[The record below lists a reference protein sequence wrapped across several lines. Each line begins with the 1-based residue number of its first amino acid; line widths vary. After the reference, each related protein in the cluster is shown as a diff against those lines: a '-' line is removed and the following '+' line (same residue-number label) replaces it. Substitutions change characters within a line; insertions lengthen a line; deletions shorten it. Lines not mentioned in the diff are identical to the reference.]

1 MGFTTSQTGINLIKS
16 FESLRLE
23 AYKDSVGV
31 WTIGYGHTSGVYE
44 GMKITEAQAEAYLR
58 ADLSTAENAV
68 NTKVTYSI
76 VQHQFDALVSFTF
89 NVGTGNF
96 GGSTLLK
103 KLNAGDVSGAADQFD
118 VWIYAGGKV
127 LNGLVNRRAAEKELF
142 LNGTFSGGSSGGS
155 SGDSTI
161 RAFQTW
167 LNDNYASGLTADGM
181 YGNNTKKAAIKA
193 YQKILGVTA
202 DGVFGAASR
211 DAVQLLKSGS
221 RGNDV
226 HIMQGMLYCRGFD
239 PKGVDGTFGA
249 GTESAVKAFQASKGL
264 TADGKAGK
272 DTMYQLYN

>member
-16 FESLRLE
+16 FESLQLK
-23 AYKDSVGV
+23 AYQDSVGV

-44 GMKITEAQAEAYLR
+44 GMTITELQAEAYLR
-58 ADLSTAENAV
+58 SDLTTAENAV

-89 NVGTGNF
+89 NVGTSNF
-96 GGSTLLK
+96 GSSTLLK
-103 KLNAGDVSGAADQFD
+103 KLNAGDVSVAADQFD

-127 LNGLVNRRAAEKELF
+127 LNGLVNRRVAEKELF
-142 LNGTFSGGSSGGS
+142 LNGTFSVRS
-155 SGDSTI
+155 SGDSTVS
-161 RAFQTW
+161 AFQTW
-167 LNDNYASGLTADGM
+167 LNSNYASGLTVDGM
-181 YGNNTKKAAIKA
+181 YGNNTKKATIKA

-202 DGVFGAASR
+202 DGVFGAASQ
-211 DAVQLLKSGS
+211 DAVQVLKSGS

-226 HIMQGMLYCRGFD
+226 YIMQGMLYCRGLD

-249 GTESAVKAFQASKGL
+249 GAESAVKAFQASKSLKTDGL
-264 TADGKAGK
+264 AGK